1 MDWQLYEI
9 FIQPKLQERS
19 PHNQQDKKGG
29 GVEIWVSP
37 VTLGGCCAKKAFLTL
52 KIPFASWEI
61 SQDRQGASVAQR
73 RVQQEEQ
80 RETSTD
86 SPGYRVAL
94 PSLRWA
100 PAGVGSPECWILG
113 FSRQAPGRG
122 LDLAMQETA
131 WRAWNMEPHLGM
143 CKGWGPDPQQKPHCH
158 PVQKEGSVP
167 PYKPYSQH
175 AKSEHSSATT
185 IFSNCLYTAAGQ
197 KSELIPVEVDNFN
210 GFTPTALKA

>member
-1 MDWQLYEI
+1 M
-9 FIQPKLQERS
+9 RS
-19 PHNQQDKKGG
+19 SYNQSCRKDHHITSRTKRV

-94 PSLRWA
+94 PSLR
-100 PAGVGSPECWILG
+100 
-113 FSRQAPGRG
+113 
-122 LDLAMQETA
+122 
-131 WRAWNMEPHLGM
+131 
-143 CKGWGPDPQQKPHCH
+143 
-158 PVQKEGSVP
+158 
-167 PYKPYSQH
+167 
-175 AKSEHSSATT
+175 
-185 IFSNCLYTAAGQ
+185 
-197 KSELIPVEVDNFN
+197 
-210 GFTPTALKA
+210 